1 MITSNIKLG
10 KDVLVDSTSSI
21 NNVTIGDNVKI
32 AKYCSVFGSPE
43 HPLKIGNGS
52 YIAMMSILN
61 GYNAPLTI
69 GERVSIAQK
78 VNIMTDSGPN
88 ASPILQK
95 AFPMQKGPVEI
106 GNDCWIGTDAVIM
119 PNVKI
124 GSFCVIAAQ
133 SFVYS
138 SFEDFSVIAGNPARL
153 IRKLTKAEL
162 EQMGITI

>member
-1 MITSNIKLG
+1 MIVSNIKLG
-10 KDVLVDSTSSI
+10 KDVVVDPSSSI
-21 NNVTIGDNVKI
+21 NNVTLGDNVKI
-32 AKYCSVFGSPE
+32 AKNCSIFGSSE
-43 HPLKIGNGS
+43 HPLIIGNGS

-95 AFPMQKGPVEI
+95 AFPLQKGPVEI
-106 GNDCWIGTDAVIM
+106 GNDCWIGTDVVIM

-124 GSFCVIAAQ
+124 GSFCVIAAK

-138 SFEDFSVIAGNPARL
+138 SFDNYSVIGGNPARL
-153 IRKLTKAEL
+153 IRKLTKEEL
-162 EQMGITI
+162 EQMGISI